1 MQSSVSEIED
11 LYTQEEEIGSG
22 GQGRVIKVRDKCTGK
37 LYAAKIITLE
47 YEEDKDTIRNE
58 FALTK
63 LSAHPNII
71 QYHLLYECDSEFW
84 IIQELMDFSLTWIL
98 RKNDP
103 IRENFAVCILKQ
115 VLQGL
120 RFIHSNFRIH
130 RDIKSDNILLDF
142 NGNAKIG
149 DLGLAA
155 QLTTDAQI
163 RKTIAGTV
171 CWLAPEIMEEQSYD
185 MKVDVWAFGILCI
198 ELVDGEPPFFRSP
211 IKTIMRNTFSG
222 PIRVKN
228 EEFFS
233 RDFIKMIELCLQI
246 NPDSRASSK
255 DLLELPIFQDASRPD
270 NFSEYIMARL
280 RLNKKLNLIKS

>member
-1 MQSSVSEIED
+1 
-11 LYTQEEEIGSG
+11 
-22 GQGRVIKVRDKCTGK
+22 
-37 LYAAKIITLE
+37 
-47 YEEDKDTIRNE
+47 
-58 FALTK
+58 
-63 LSAHPNII
+63 
-71 QYHLLYECDSEFW
+71 
-84 IIQELMDFSLTWIL
+84 
-98 RKNDP
+98 
-103 IRENFAVCILKQ
+103 
-115 VLQGL
+115 
-120 RFIHSNFRIH
+120 
-130 RDIKSDNILLDF
+130 
-142 NGNAKIG
+142 
-149 DLGLAA
+149 
-155 QLTTDAQI
+155 
-163 RKTIAGTV
+163 
-171 CWLAPEIMEEQSYD
+171 